1 MKKTDRIII
10 AVGGDIMKWII
21 FLLIIIAIKIIATK
35 GLFLVFILLSFWLKG
50 NSIKKSSAA
59 WDDYFLTLKE
69 QFVNGYVITLYGIS
83 TVLSSCAAYIL
94 FRIFGFQNPVSKTI
108 LLTVICV
115 ALSGLKYIKNGKKEI
130 VKGLDKIHKAAF
142 EGKKKNL
149 AD

>member
-1 MKKTDRIII
+1 M
-10 AVGGDIMKWII
+10 
-21 FLLIIIAIKIIATK
+21 
-35 GLFLVFILLSFWLKG
+35 
-50 NSIKKSSAA
+50 
-59 WDDYFLTLKE
+59 
-69 QFVNGYVITLYGIS
+69 NGYVITLYGIS

>member
-1 MKKTDRIII
+1 MLPDII
-10 AVGGDIMKWII
+10 GGYDMKWIL

-35 GLFLVFILLSFWLKG
+35 GLLLAFILLSFWLKG

-142 EGKKKNL
+142 EEKKKSL
-149 AD
+149 ADWQKPM